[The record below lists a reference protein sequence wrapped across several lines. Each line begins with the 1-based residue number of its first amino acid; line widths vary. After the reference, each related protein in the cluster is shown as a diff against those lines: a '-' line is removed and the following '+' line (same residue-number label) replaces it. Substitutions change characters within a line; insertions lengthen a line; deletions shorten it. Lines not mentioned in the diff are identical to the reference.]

1 MSIKVN
7 AHGCQKATISPLKV
21 TERYTVETVVITT
34 RDGTDITLFF
44 SPEELRLVYVAIA
57 DRMVEVGKSLI
68 VEEVAS

>member
-7 AHGCQKATISPLKV
+7 AHGCQQATVSRLQV
-21 TERYTVETVVITT
+21 SATHAVETVEITT
-34 RDGTDITLFF
+34 RDGTNLTLFL
-44 SPEELRLVYVAIA
+44 SPEELTRLYVAIA